1 MSVERLLI
9 SIELEGLKSPVGEL
23 VLHEKNYLFK
33 FDSDFLS
40 KGLEISPFKMKLS
53 NEVLKEDS
61 QPFEGIFGVFHDS
74 LPDGWGRFGAWRQ
87 TG

>member
-33 FDSDFLS
+33 YASDFLS
-40 KGLEISPFKMKLS
+40 KGL
-53 NEVLKEDS
+53 
-61 QPFEGIFGVFHDS
+61 
-74 LPDGWGRFGAWRQ
+74 
-87 TG
+87 